1 VNEFLTDENIRRVA
15 DLVMDNLN
23 NDSWAQSIKALER
36 QIKDVDSR
44 ISNLMR
50 ALELDGDLQPVMDRI
65 TELRTERKDLE
76 KDLARMQVDN
86 MSFIDRDIVEFW
98 MYDMASRNDGSQ
110 KYYRALI
117 ETFVNA
123 IYVYD
128 TGEPHPDPSRR
139 DRKKRVVIAFNTS
152 GPEST
157 VELEVF
163 GQAHDRTTTTTLLE
177 HGYQLMFGGRII
189 LIVLDY

>member
-1 VNEFLTDENIRRVA
+1 
-15 DLVMDNLN
+15 
-23 NDSWAQSIKALER
+23 
-36 QIKDVDSR
+36 
-44 ISNLMR
+44 
-50 ALELDGDLQPVMDRI
+50 MDRI

-76 KDLARMQVDN
+76 KDLARMRVDN

-98 MYDMASRNDGSQ
+98 MHDMASRNDGSQ

-128 TGEPHPDPSRR
+128 TDEPHPDHKGK
-139 DRKKRVVIAFNTS
+139 KKRVVIAFNTS

-163 GQAHDRTTTTTLLE
+163 GQAHDRTTKRTRKPYKIRLTS
-177 HGYQLMFGGRII
+177 FSFI
-189 LIVLDY
+189 